1 MIIDNLPV
9 LSGAVRQNMEIPI
22 ESGTNTYKTT
32 VEELLLPSGL
42 LAIYCGTVSALPTTF
57 NTFEALSVTSDMIVV
72 AAQFGTPSAVT
83 WPWHFNTTDGAIT
96 ISVESGAPS
105 GNTGISGSTTLTLYL
120 QKIQNT

>member
-9 LSGAVRQNMEIPI
+9 LPTYVTPGLELPI
-22 ESGTNTYKTT
+22 ESGTSTYKTT
-32 VEELLLPSGL
+32 VNNILMPSSAL
-42 LAIYCGTVSALPTTF
+42 QVNCGTISSLPTTV
-57 NTFEALSVTSDMIVV
+57 SVSGTMGITSSMIVV
-72 AAQFGTPSAVT
+72 AAQFGTPSAVR

-120 QKIQNT
+120 QKTR

>member
-9 LSGAVRQNMEIPI
+9 LPTYVTPGLELPI
-22 ESGTNTYKTT
+22 ESGTSTYKTT
-32 VEELLLPSGL
+32 VNNILVPSAAL
-42 LAIYCGTVSALPTTF
+42 QVNCGTISSLPTTV
-57 NTFEALSVTSDMIVV
+57 SVSGTMGITSSMIVV

-120 QKIQNT
+120 QKTR

>member
-1 MIIDNLPV
+1 
-9 LSGAVRQNMEIPI
+9 MEIPI